1 MTLLNVRSHSS
12 SPWVIDSEQI
22 EPVTSD
28 IRRARPPL
36 GAPPGWK
43 GLSLER
49 FTGGMSLNRTG

>member
-1 MTLLNVRSHSS
+1 MTLLNLRSHSS
-12 SPWVIDSEQI
+12 SRWVIDSEL
-22 EPVTSD
+22 VTFD

-49 FTGGMSLNRTG
+49 FTGRMSLNRKC